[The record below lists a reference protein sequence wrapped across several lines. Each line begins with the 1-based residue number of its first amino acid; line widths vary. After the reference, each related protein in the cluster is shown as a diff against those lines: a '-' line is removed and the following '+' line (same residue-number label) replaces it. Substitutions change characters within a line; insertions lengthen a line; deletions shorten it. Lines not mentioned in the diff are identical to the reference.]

1 MKKLVLSLAVLFGV
15 AMVSCGGDKKD
26 ANCDSTQVDMTE
38 EVAVVE
44 DSTAAPAD
52 SAAAPKEEGAEV
64 KEDANKA
71 EAPAADKAEKD
82 APKEDSA
89 KK

>member
-26 ANCDSTQVDMTE
+26 ANNESGTDITLTE
-38 EVAVVE
+38 TETVVE
-44 DSTAAPAD
+44 DSAAPAD
-52 SAAAPKEEGAEV
+52 TTAPKAEGEV
-64 KEDANKA
+64 KEEAPKA
-71 EAPAADKAEKD
+71 DAPAAEKAEKD

-89 KK
+89 K